1 MGPWCRRRPGIRR
14 PLKEDAA
21 GWLLTHHQPCGWSP
35 ALVKGGYRGR
45 GLFALVPYYI
55 ASKISSEKHNMVS
68 IITMDAK
75 RQPESIPALCV
86 GCYTLVASGP
96 LVFAQGRLPVCLYP
110 PFALV
115 TIPSWLP
122 DPWFCTRMLA
132 RVRISALCVGCYTLV
147 VCGSLFFCTR
157 ALARVF
163 TIRPFQ
169 GRGTVAPAQWWWVR
183 RRFSFGAVSF
193 FLFYRSLKFWTVIF
207 CSFTSWRIS

>member
-35 ALVKGGYRGR
+35 ALVKGGYRVR

-86 GCYTLVASGP
+86 GYYTLVASGPLVFCTRALARVLISALCVGCYTLVASGP
-96 LVFAQGRLPVCLYP
+96 LVLAQGRLPLCLYPPFALAAIPSWLPGPWFCTRALARVLISALCVGYYTLVACGPLFFAQGRLPVCLYP
-110 PFALV
+110 PFSRAGDRCACAMV
-115 TIPSWLP
+115 
-122 DPWFCTRMLA
+122 
-132 RVRISALCVGCYTLV
+132 VG
-147 VCGSLFFCTR
+147 
-157 ALARVF
+157 
-163 TIRPFQ
+163 
-169 GRGTVAPAQWWWVR
+169 
-183 RRFSFGAVSF
+183 
-193 FLFYRSLKFWTVIF
+193 
-207 CSFTSWRIS
+207 